1 MAAALSIKK
10 FSHLNTYAGERF
22 HMGHAV
28 PNSTFSDPKTKGDQ
42 QRIPKKRRGVF
53 RRLVVSVPELTILI
67 LLLVGGYI
75 LMAVCSKVEGT
86 QILDPFS
93 MWLIIIGSFFI
104 STAIAVIAVIAGIGG
119 GVIFTPIMLGF
130 TSMDSLVIRAT
141 GLVVAMFGG
150 LISSGPFMKSRLA
163 NLKIVFFCGVPIA
176 IGALIGSVCA
186 IYLHDALGDVGDGV
200 VRLSLGV
207 LMLVIAYFLFTGGG
221 KTEYPEPKQI
231 DRFSEKLGLEG
242 SYWES
247 SLRKV
252 VDYRLVRALPGGIL
266 FISLGFIGGFFGMGG
281 GAFLTATLNLVMMAP
296 VKIAAACSGVLL
308 AISDATAIWTYI
320 TYGALI
326 AILAAPW
333 MLGHVVGG
341 ILGAH
346 LLIRIRAGFV
356 RKILIFILLLSS
368 VKLIARGLGGALGIH
383 IPILG

>member
-1 MAAALSIKK
+1 MD
-10 FSHLNTYAGERF
+10 
-22 HMGHAV
+22 HAV
-28 PNSTFSDPKTKGDQ
+28 LPSVASNKKGEEDDQ
-42 QRIPKKRRGVF
+42 VLKETRKGLF
-53 RRLVVSVPELTILI
+53 RHLVTSVPELTVLI

-75 LMAVCSKVEGT
+75 VMAVFSKVQGT
-86 QILDPFS
+86 QILDPLS
-93 MWLIIIGSFFI
+93 MWLIIVGSFLI
-104 STAIAVIAVIAGIGG
+104 STAIAIIAVIAGIGG

-163 NLKIVFFCGVPIA
+163 NLRIVFFCGVPIT
-176 IGALIGSVCA
+176 IGALVGSVCA
-186 IYLHDALGDVGDGV
+186 IYLHDALGLVGDGL
-200 VRLSLGV
+200 VRLSLGI

-221 KTEYPEPKQI
+221 KTEYPEPERI
-231 DRFSEKLGLEG
+231 DPLSIKLGLRG
-242 SYWES
+242 SYWEG
-247 SLRKV
+247 SLGKV
-252 VDYRLVRALPGGIL
+252 VEYHLVKALPGALL
-266 FISLGFIGGFFGMGG
+266 FILLGFIGGFFGMGG

-308 AISDATAIWTYI
+308 AISDATAIWTYV

-356 RKILIFILLLSS
+356 RKILIFILVLSS
-368 VKLIARGLGGALGIH
+368 VKLIGRGLGGAFGIH

>member
-1 MAAALSIKK
+1 MKHAGLTSAISKK
-10 FSHLNTYAGERF
+10 TGE
-22 HMGHAV
+22 GV
-28 PNSTFSDPKTKGDQ
+28 KPTTTG
-42 QRIPKKRRGVF
+42 KRKGVF
-53 RRLVVSVPELTILI
+53 RRLVTSVPELTVLI
-67 LLLVGGYI
+67 FLLVGGY
-75 LMAVCSKVEGT
+75 LVMAVFSKVQGT
-86 QILDPFS
+86 PILDPLS
-93 MWLIIIGSFFI
+93 MWLIIVGSFLI
-104 STAIAVIAVIAGIGG
+104 STAIAIIAVIAGIGG

-163 NLKIVFFCGVPIA
+163 NLRIVFFCGVPIT
-176 IGALIGSVCA
+176 IGALTGSVCA

-200 VRLSLGV
+200 VRLSLGL
-207 LMLVIAYFLFTGGG
+207 LMLVIAYFLYTGGG
-221 KTEYPEPKQI
+221 KTEYPEV
-231 DRFSEKLGLEG
+231 EKVDPLSARLGLKGAYWEG
-242 SYWES
+242 S
-247 SLRKV
+247 LGRV
-252 VDYRLVRALPGGIL
+252 VDYQLIRALPGALI
-266 FISLGFIGGFFGMGG
+266 FIFLGFVGGFFGMGG

-326 AILAAPW
+326 AVLAAPW

-356 RKILIFILLLSS
+356 RKILIFILILSS
-368 VKLIARGLGGALGIH
+368 IKLLARGIEGAFGLH

>member
-1 MAAALSIKK
+1 
-10 FSHLNTYAGERF
+10 
-22 HMGHAV
+22 MGHAEPV
-28 PNSTFSDPKTKGDQ
+28 SAAIEKKGEDEKV
-42 QRIPKKRRGVF
+42 RGRRKRRSIFTG
-53 RRLVVSVPELTILI
+53 LVTSIPELTILI
-67 LLLVGGYI
+67 MLLIGGYTV
-75 LMAVCSKVEGT
+75 MVVFSKVQGT
-86 QILDPFS
+86 QILDPLS
-93 MWLIIIGSFFI
+93 MWLIIVGSFLI
-104 STAIAVIAVIAGIGG
+104 STAIAIIAVIAGIGG

-163 NLKIVFFCGVPIA
+163 NLRVVFFCGVPIA
-176 IGALIGSVCA
+176 VGALAGSVCA
-186 IYLHDALGDVGDGV
+186 IYLHDALGAVGDGL

-207 LMLVIAYFLFTGGG
+207 LMLVIAWFLFTGGG
-221 KTEYPEPKQI
+221 KTEYPEPDQI
-231 DRFSEKLGLEG
+231 DPLSTKLGLEG
-242 SYWES
+242 SYWEG
-247 SLRKV
+247 SLGKV
-252 VDYRLVRALPGGIL
+252 VDYRLVRALPGAVI
-266 FISLGFIGGFFGMGG
+266 FIFLGFIGGFFGMGG

-320 TYGALI
+320 TYGALV

-346 LLIRIRAGFV
+346 LLIRIRAAFV
-356 RKILIFILLLSS
+356 RKILIFILILSS
-368 VKLIARGLGGALGIH
+368 VKLIARGLEGAFGIH